1 MYIFLLYIGQFHKS
15 VCSAVLVQCR
25 PTIVKQIDYD
35 DDDDDIIIR

>member
-1 MYIFLLYIGQFHKS
+1 
-15 VCSAVLVQCR
+15 VVLVQCR